1 MSSWLAQHF
10 AVGFSAGLA
19 GFSVP
24 LSVFTARWNTYF
36 YMSQM
41 PNVPP
46 EQMAEM
52 EGKAASL
59 VQAGV
64 ASFWQ
69 RWESEWLPELKRTW
83 AEWAETDLRA
93 LTDGELL
100 ALVDR
105 ALRVYERIWTI
116 HFTALPPGMIAM
128 SAFQDLYAD
137 LFPERPSF
145 DAYRLVSGVENI
157 SLEAGRKLWALSRA
171 ARANA
176 EVRAVIESTPSE
188 GVMAALDSSTA
199 GREFLG
205 QLWEFLNGYGKR
217 SDSVQELNVPSWIEQ
232 PQPAI
237 DSLKAYIRQDEDPDI
252 AHRELLEERER
263 LVAETRSAIKGYPE
277 AVRGQFEFLLA
288 AAQHGA
294 RLQED
299 HNFWIDQR
307 GLHEMRQLCREFG
320 RRLAERR
327 QLADADDVF
336 MLSMDEAM
344 ERLVDGA
351 SGAALAA
358 SRRAEMEQWAK
369 VRPPELVGTDYGPP
383 PDNPITRA
391 LLKFFGTPERPGA
404 PAQTRVQGN
413 AGSPGKVTGTARVI
427 LNLQD
432 AGRLNRG
439 DILVTPTTS
448 PPWTPFFA
456 TVGGIVTE
464 TGGALSHCAIVAREY
479 GIPAVVGAANAT
491 TAIPEGATIEIDGD
505 TGSVRV
511 VS

>member
-1 MSSWLAQHF
+1 
-10 AVGFSAGLA
+10 
-19 GFSVP
+19 
-24 LSVFTARWNTYF
+24 
-36 YMSQM
+36 
-41 PNVPP
+41 
-46 EQMAEM
+46 
-52 EGKAASL
+52 
-59 VQAGV
+59 
-64 ASFWQ
+64 
-69 RWESEWLPELKRTW
+69 
-83 AEWAETDLRA
+83 
-93 LTDGELL
+93 
-100 ALVDR
+100 
-105 ALRVYERIWTI
+105 
-116 HFTALPPGMIAM
+116 
-128 SAFQDLYAD
+128 
-137 LFPERPSF
+137 
-145 DAYRLVSGVENI
+145 
-157 SLEAGRKLWALSRA
+157 
-171 ARANA
+171 
-176 EVRAVIESTPSE
+176 
-188 GVMAALDSSTA
+188 
-199 GREFLG
+199 
-205 QLWEFLNGYGKR
+205 
-217 SDSVQELNVPSWIEQ
+217 
-232 PQPAI
+232 
-237 DSLKAYIRQDEDPDI
+237 
-252 AHRELLEERER
+252 
-263 LVAETRSAIKGYPE
+263 
-277 AVRGQFEFLLA
+277 
-288 AAQHGA
+288 
-294 RLQED
+294 
-299 HNFWIDQR
+299 
-307 GLHEMRQLCREFG
+307 
-320 RRLAERR
+320 
-327 QLADADDVF
+327 

-413 AGSPGKVTGTARVI
+413 AGSTGKVTGTARVI